1 MPPETD
7 RRRIVQRLEA
17 EGWVN
22 RGGGEHD
29 IYEHAVKSTA
39 KIAVPRH
46 RTLSLGVARQIAK
59 LAGWS

>member
-1 MPPETD
+1 MPPETN

-29 IYEHAVKSTA
+29 IYEHPVLATV

-46 RTLSLGVARQIAK
+46 RTLSPGVVRQIAK